1 MIEDLDT
8 ELDKVNVE
16 AIIITGQST
25 SGNPSL
31 TYVCGCNIP
40 RGGLYIKKAGEDPL
54 LIVGDLDIGSAK
66 KGLVKNVLSS
76 SHYNYLQLIQDHG
89 IDEARIRMYD
99 KVLKELGVE
108 KKIIL
113 SGMIEAGQ
121 AIDITR
127 RLEQQGYEVLAE
139 PDLIERVRRTKS
151 SHELDLIADVANKT
165 EVVVRKTLEMLRNSS
180 VSGDTVQYKQTSLT
194 VSDVKAFINR
204 KLVETNL
211 LAVHDTIFA
220 PGPDGADPHNH
231 GTPERKIKTG
241 IPIVFDIFPQDI
253 SSGYCFDTTRT
264 FVIGNASKEI
274 KTMYEDVAVAQQTAL
289 DQITAG
295 TDGQVISKSVCE
307 ILEKRNHKT
316 PLYYMKH
323 PGMAMEEG
331 FIHGLGHGVGLTI
344 GEMPYL
350 SFTRKSILA
359 EGDVVTV
366 EPGVYYPGKWGIRI
380 EDTVAVEK
388 TGHRN
393 FSTLE
398 KSLELK

>member
-1 MIEDLDT
+1 MIDDLDA
-8 ELDKVNVE
+8 ELGKVNAE
-16 AIIITGQST
+16 AILITGMST
-25 SGNPSL
+25 TGNPSL
-31 TYVCGCNIP
+31 AYVCGCNIP
-40 RGGLYIKKAGEDPL
+40 RGGVYIKKTGEDAL
-54 LIVGDLDIGSAK
+54 LIVGDLDVGSAK
-66 KGLVKNVLSS
+66 KGLVKNVQSS
-76 SHYNYLQLIQDHG
+76 SSYNYFQLIKEHG
-89 IDEARIRMYD
+89 IDEARIQMYD
-99 KVLKELGVE
+99 KVLKELGVQ
-108 KKIIL
+108 KTITL
-113 SGMIEAGQ
+113 SGMLEAGQ

-127 RLEQQGYEVLAE
+127 RLEQHGYEVLAE

-151 SHELDLIADVANKT
+151 SHELDLISEVARKT
-165 EVVVRKTLEMLRNSS
+165 ESVVRKTLEMLRNCP
-180 VSGDTVQYKQTSLT
+180 VSGDTIQYNQTVLT
-194 VSDVKAFINR
+194 VADVKAFINR
-204 KLVETNL
+204 NLAEENL
-211 LAVHDTIFA
+211 LAVLDTIFA

-264 FVIGNASKEI
+264 FVLGNAPQEI

-295 TDGQVISKSVCE
+295 ADGQVISKRVCE
-307 ILEKRNHKT
+307 ILEARNHKT

-350 SFTRKSILA
+350 SLMRKTVLV

-380 EDTVAVEK
+380 EDTVTVQK
-388 TGHRN
+388 MGLRN